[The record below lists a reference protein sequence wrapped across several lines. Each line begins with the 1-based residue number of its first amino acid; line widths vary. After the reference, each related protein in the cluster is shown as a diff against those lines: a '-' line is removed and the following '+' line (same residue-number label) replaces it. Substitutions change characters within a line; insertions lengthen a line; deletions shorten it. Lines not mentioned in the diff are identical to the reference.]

1 MYHVLVAE
9 DEHWIRSGIVEMV
22 DRIGSGFKVT
32 GEAGDGVEAWNLIQE
47 LCPTVLIT
55 DIMMPK
61 MDGLSLIKQIDEIKF
76 PIVSI
81 IISGYDNFSY
91 AQQGIRYGVSE
102 YLLKPVREDVLKEAL
117 ERSLHRLEL
126 LHPVHDQLMS
136 INTFVEQIQTMDVQQ
151 LMGEQ
156 AQLVQ
161 SILRNKNSHPS
172 SKLGLLRILAGK
184 LNDLLEYTYPEFQKS
199 DVLDERTEESLKR
212 HIQYLIEQWCQYEQ
226 HQHQHHKRSF
236 RLVIKK
242 ACDFAEKSYM
252 QEISLSQIADY
263 VGLSVSH
270 FSALFKQHTGD
281 SFVNYMNKF
290 RIEKAKQLLLE
301 PDLKIYQ
308 VADMVGF
315 SSMPY
320 FNRVFKNITGLS
332 PNEYRKGMGI

>member
-22 DRIGSGFKVT
+22 DRIGGGFKVT
-32 GEAGDGVEAWNLIQE
+32 GEAGDGAEAWNLIQE

-61 MDGLSLIKQIDEIKF
+61 LDGLSLLKQIDEIKF

-81 IISGYDNFSY
+81 IVSGYDNFSY

-102 YLLKPVREDVLKEAL
+102 YLLKPVREEALKEAL
-117 ERSLHRLEL
+117 ERSLQRLEL
-126 LHPVHDQLMS
+126 LHPAHDQLMR
-136 INTFVEQIQTMDVQQ
+136 IQEFIERIPSMDTQQ
-151 LMGEQ
+151 VMTEQ
-156 AQLVQ
+156 AQLVSAIQ
-161 SILRNKNSHPS
+161 KNRSSHPS
-172 SKLGLLRILAGK
+172 TKLGLLRMLAGK
-184 LNDLLEYTYPEFQKS
+184 LNDLLEYTYPE
-199 DVLDERTEESLKR
+199 LERSAPAAEHTEEALKR
-212 HIQYLIEQWCQYEQ
+212 HVQQLVEQWCQFGQ
-226 HQHQHHKRSF
+226 QQQHKRSF
-236 RLVIKK
+236 RLVMKK
-242 ACDFAEKSYM
+242 ACDYAEQKYM
-252 QEISLSQIADY
+252 QEISLTQIADY

-270 FSALFKQHTGD
+270 FSALFKQHAGD
-281 SFVNYMNKF
+281 SFVNYLNRV
-290 RIEKAKQLLLE
+290 RIDKAKQLLLE

-320 FNRVFKNITGLS
+320 FNRVFKNVTGLS

>member
-22 DRIGSGFKVT
+22 DRIGEGFKVV
-32 GEAGDGVEAWNLIQE
+32 GEVENGDEAWNLIQE

-61 MDGLSLIKQIDEIKF
+61 MDGLSLIKQIDDIKF

-81 IISGYDNFSY
+81 IISGYDNFAY

-102 YLLKPVREDVLKEAL
+102 YLLKPVRQEMLKEAL
-117 ERSLHRLEL
+117 ERSIYRLEML
-126 LHPVHDQLMS
+126 YPVHEQLM
-136 INTFVEQIQTMDVQQ
+136 QIQSFVDRIQSMDAQQ
-151 LMGEQ
+151 LNLEQ
-156 AQLVQ
+156 SQLIQ
-161 SILRNKNSHPS
+161 SILKNRKTHPS

-184 LNDLLEYTYPEFQKS
+184 LSDLLEYSYLDFIKS
-199 DVLDERTEESLKR
+199 FVDNGSEESLKR
-212 HIQYLIEQWCQYEQ
+212 HIQQLTELWCQYGQNQ
-226 HQHQHHKRSF
+226 HNKRSF
-236 RLVIKK
+236 RLVMKQ

-252 QEISLSQIADY
+252 QEISLSQISEF

-270 FSALFKQHTGD
+270 FSALFKQHSGD
-281 SFVNYMNKF
+281 SFVNYMNGI
-290 RIEKAKQLLLE
+290 RINKAKQLLLE

-320 FNRVFKNITGLS
+320 FNRVFKNITGMS

>member
-22 DRIGSGFKVT
+22 DRIGGGFKVT
-32 GEAGDGVEAWNLIQE
+32 GEAGDGEEAWNLIQE

-61 MDGLSLIKQIDEIKF
+61 VDGLSLIKRMDEIKF

-102 YLLKPVREDVLKEAL
+102 YLLKPVREDTLKEAL
-117 ERSLHRLEL
+117 ERSLQRLEL
-126 LHPVHDQLMS
+126 LHPAHEQLMS
-136 INTFVEQIQTMDVQQ
+136 IHAFIERIPSMDAQQ
-151 LMGEQ
+151 LMSEQ
-156 AQLVQ
+156 TLLVQ
-161 SILRNKNSHPS
+161 AILKHKSSHPS
-172 SKLGLLRILAGK
+172 TRLGLLRILDGK
-184 LNDLLEYTYPEFQKS
+184 LRDLLEYTYPEYTRP
-199 DVLDERTEESLKR
+199 DPAEEGTEEALKR
-212 HIQYLIEQWCQYEQ
+212 HIQLLTEQWCQWNQ
-226 HQHQHHKRSF
+226 QQQHHKRSF
-236 RLVIKK
+236 RLVMKK
-242 ACDFAEKSYM
+242 ACDYAEQSYM

-270 FSALFKQHTGD
+270 FSALFKQHVGD
-281 SFVNYMNKF
+281 SFVNHLNKI
-290 RIEKAKQLLLE
+290 RIGKAKQLLLE
-301 PDLKIYQ
+301 PDLKVYQ

-320 FNRVFKNITGLS
+320 FNRVFKNVTGLS
-332 PNEYRKGMGI
+332 PNEYRKAMGI

>member
-22 DRIGSGFKVT
+22 DRIGGGFKVS

-102 YLLKPVREDVLKEAL
+102 YLLKPVREEVLQEAL
-117 ERSLHRLEL
+117 ERSLQRLER

-136 INTFVEQIQTMDVQQ
+136 INTFMEHIPTMDVQQ
-151 LMGEQ
+151 LMAEQ
-156 AQLVQ
+156 EQLVQ
-161 SILRNKNSHPS
+161 SILKNKSSHAS

-184 LNDLLEYTYPEFQKS
+184 LNDLLEYTYPKYQKS
-199 DVLDERTEESLKR
+199 AMYEEHTEEALKKN
-212 HIQYLIEQWCQYEQ
+212 IQQLTETWCQFDGQ
-226 HQHQHHKRSF
+226 QHHKRSF

-242 ACDFAEKSYM
+242 ACDYAEKSYM
-252 QEISLSQIADY
+252 QEISLLQIADY

-270 FSALFKQHTGD
+270 FSVLFKQHTGD
-281 SFVNYMNKF
+281 SFVNYLNKF

-320 FNRVFKNITGLS
+320 FNRVFKNITGLA

>member
-22 DRIGSGFKVT
+22 DRIGGGFKVT
-32 GEAGDGVEAWNLIQE
+32 GEAGDGEEAWNLIQE

-61 MDGLSLIKQIDEIKF
+61 MDGLSLIKKIDEIKF
-76 PIVSI
+76 PLVSI
-81 IISGYDNFSY
+81 ILSGYDNFSY

-117 ERSLHRLEL
+117 ERSLQRLERL
-126 LHPVHDQLMS
+126 NPAHDQLMN
-136 INTFVEQIQTMDVQQ
+136 IHNFLERMQEMDVQQ
-151 LMGEQ
+151 LMTDQ
-156 AQLVQ
+156 VQLVQ
-161 SILRNKNSHPS
+161 SIVKDPNNHPS
-172 SKLGLLRILAGK
+172 SRLGLLRIFAGK
-184 LNDLLEYTYPEFQKS
+184 LNDLLEYTYPDYVKTVAPMET
-199 DVLDERTEESLKR
+199 TEELLKKQ
-212 HIQYLIEQWCQYEQ
+212 IQTLIETWCQFGQLQ
-226 HQHQHHKRSF
+226 HNKRSF

-242 ACDFAEKSYM
+242 ACDFAEKNYM
-252 QEISLSQIADY
+252 QEISLSQISDY

-270 FSALFKQHTGD
+270 FSALFKQHSGD
-281 SFVNYMNKF
+281 SFVNFLNKI
-290 RIEKAKQLLLE
+290 RIDKAKQLLLE

-308 VADMVGF
+308 IADMVGF

-320 FNRVFKNITGLS
+320 FNRVFKNVTGLS

>member
-22 DRIGSGFKVT
+22 DRIGGGFKVT

-61 MDGLSLIKQIDEIKF
+61 MDGLSLIKQIDDIKF

-117 ERSLHRLEL
+117 ERSLQRLERL
-126 LHPVHDQLMS
+126 YPVHDQLMS
-136 INTFVEQIQTMDVQQ
+136 VHNFIEQMPSMDVQQ
-151 LMGEQ
+151 IMAEQ

-161 SILRNKNSHPS
+161 SIVKNKNSHPS
-172 SKLGLLRILAGK
+172 SKLGLLRMFAGK
-184 LNDLLEYTYPEFQKS
+184 LNDLLEYTYPDYQKCPS
-199 DVLDERTEESLKR
+199 PEESSEESLKK
-212 HIQYLIEQWCQYEQ
+212 HIQTLIETWCQFGQQQ
-226 HQHQHHKRSF
+226 HSKRSF

-242 ACDFAEKSYM
+242 ACDYAEKNYM
-252 QEISLSQIADY
+252 QEISLSQIADH

-270 FSALFKQHTGD
+270 FSALFKQHAGD
-281 SFVNYMNKF
+281 SFVNYMNKI
-290 RIEKAKQLLLE
+290 RIDKAKQLLLE

-320 FNRVFKNITGLS
+320 FNRVFKNVTGLS

>member
-9 DEHWIRSGIVEMV
+9 DEHWIRSGIVEMI
-22 DRIGSGFKVT
+22 DRIGSGFKVV
-32 GEAGDGVEAWNLIQE
+32 GEAENGIEGWNLIQE

-61 MDGLSLIKQIDEIKF
+61 MDGLSLIKQIDDIKF

-102 YLLKPVREDVLKEAL
+102 YLLKPVREDMLKEAL
-117 ERSLHRLEL
+117 ERSIKRLEM
-126 LHPVHDQLMS
+126 LHPVHEQL
-136 INTFVEQIQTMDVQQ
+136 TQIQSYVDQIQSMDVQR
-151 LMGEQ
+151 LNLEQ
-156 AQLVQ
+156 SHLIQA
-161 SILRNKNSHPS
+161 IIKNRHCHPS

-184 LNDLLEYTYPEFQKS
+184 LSDLLEYSFPDYVKISADGES
-199 DVLDERTEESLKR
+199 EESLKR
-212 HIQYLIEQWCQYEQ
+212 HIQQLTELWCKYSQNQ
-226 HQHQHHKRSF
+226 LNKRSF
-236 RLVIKK
+236 RLVIKQ
-242 ACDFAEKSYM
+242 ACDYAEKNYM
-252 QEISLSQIADY
+252 QEISLTQIAEY
-263 VGLSVSH
+263 AGLSVSH

-281 SFVNYMNKF
+281 SFVNYINQI
-290 RIEKAKQLLLE
+290 RIDKAKQLLLE

-320 FNRVFKNITGLS
+320 FNRVFKNMTGLS

>member
-1 MYHVLVAE
+1 MYNVLVAE

-22 DRIGSGFKVT
+22 DRIGGGFKVI
-32 GEAGDGVEAWNLIQE
+32 GEAGDGVEAWNMIHE

-76 PIVSI
+76 PIISI

-117 ERSLHRLEL
+117 ERSLQRLEWM
-126 LHPVHDQLMS
+126 HPVHDQLMG
-136 INTFVEQIQTMDVQQ
+136 INTFMDRIPTMDVQQ
-151 LMGEQ
+151 MMAEQ
-156 AQLVQ
+156 GQLVQ
-161 SILRNKNSHPS
+161 SILKNKSYHPS
-172 SKLGLLRILAGK
+172 SKLGLLSILAGK
-184 LNDLLEYTYPEFQKS
+184 LNDLLEYTYPEYQKS
-199 DVLDERTEESLKR
+199 AVHEERTEETLKKL
-212 HIQYLIEQWCQYEQ
+212 IQHLTETWCQFD
-226 HQHQHHKRSF
+226 QHQHHKRSF

-242 ACDFAEKSYM
+242 ASDYAERSYM
-252 QEISLSQIADY
+252 QEISLTQIADY
-263 VGLSVSH
+263 SGLSVSH

-281 SFVNYMNKF
+281 SFVSYMNKF

-301 PDLKIYQ
+301 PDLKVYQ

-320 FNRVFKNITGLS
+320 FNRVFKNLTGLS